1 MQEILDEAVPEVTL
15 YYSSLVHRLNQLF
28 TVTVEEQVTYDLKDQ
43 LKQSIVAVW
52 REDYSNTGE
61 FLALELQWEVIL
73 ILFSFRTRIILL
85 LLL

>member
-61 FLALELQWEVIL
+61 FLTLELQWEVNI